1 MSDLK
6 GMTSSSIFRQLLGFP
21 PSLYYIFLLKSN
33 KINLA
38 LKNKTIQKTL
48 METDPEM
55 KDGNHQT
62 KTLKYPLVLI
72 NVKDKPQ

>member
-1 MSDLK
+1 
-6 GMTSSSIFRQLLGFP
+6 MTSSSIFRQSLGFP

-38 LKNKTIQKTL
+38 LKIKTIQKTL
-48 METDPEM
+48 MEADPEM
-55 KDGNHQT
+55 KDDGNRQT